1 MRITRTATGVQ
12 VETGS
17 GFALPI
23 RHIIG
28 IGLNYAQHAKE
39 TGKGVPER
47 PVLFSKSPFSACL
60 HGDRIVIPRICQDR
74 PQVDF
79 EAELGVIVGTRPDGS
94 MVRDV
99 PADEALACVAAYVC
113 ANDVSARWWQKDG
126 AGGQFYRGKA
136 FDTFCPVGPIAI
148 AWKSL
153 APAHDLRVQ
162 TRVNGQ
168 TMQDAS
174 TSQMLFDVR
183 TLVSELSQ
191 GHTIVPSS
199 MLVPHNDPTLLF
211 TNAGMVQFKD
221 VFTGRERRD
230 YRRAT
235 TAQKCI
241 RAGGKHND
249 LENVGFTARHHTF
262 FEMLG

>member
-1 MRITRTATGVQ
+1 LR
-12 VETGS
+12 
-17 GFALPI
+17 LPRAIPPGPDLAI
-23 RHIIG
+23 RHIVCIG
-28 IGLNYAQHAKE
+28 KNYAEHARE
-39 TGKGVPER
+39 QGAAVPER
-47 PVLFSKSPFSACL
+47 PVLFTKNPLSASL
-60 HGDRIVIPRICQDR
+60 HEDAIVIPRICQDR

-79 EAELGVIVGTRPDGS
+79 EGELAVVIGAGPGGKLARSISPEQ
-94 MVRDV
+94 
-99 PADEALACVAAYVC
+99 ADAYIIALTC

-148 AWKSL
+148 AWKTL

-191 GHTIVPSS
+191 GHTIVPG
-199 MLVPHNDPTLLF
+199 TLLL
-211 TNAGMVQFKD
+211 
-221 VFTGRERRD
+221 TG
-230 YRRAT
+230 T
-235 TAQKCI
+235 PS
-241 RAGGKHND
+241 G
-249 LENVGFTARHHTF
+249 VGFARKPPVFLHEGDIVEVEIAGVGTLRNRVTL
-262 FEMLG
+262 ER

>member
-1 MRITRTATGVQ
+1 MTSDATAFRFVRSSLGIAMTMP
-12 VETGS
+12 S
-17 GFALPI
+17 GPDLAI
-23 RHIIG
+23 RHIVCIG
-28 IGLNYAQHAKE
+28 KNYAEHARE
-39 TGKGVPER
+39 QGAAVPER
-47 PVLFSKSPFSACL
+47 PVLFTKNPLSASL
-60 HGDRIVIPRICQDR
+60 HEDAIVIPRICQDR

-79 EAELGVIVGTRPDGS
+79 EGELAVVIGTGPGGKLARSISPEQ
-94 MVRDV
+94 
-99 PADEALACVAAYVC
+99 ADDYITALTC

-148 AWKSL
+148 AWKTL

-191 GHTIVPSS
+191 GHTIVPG
-199 MLVPHNDPTLLF
+199 TLLL
-211 TNAGMVQFKD
+211 
-221 VFTGRERRD
+221 TG
-230 YRRAT
+230 T
-235 TAQKCI
+235 PS
-241 RAGGKHND
+241 G
-249 LENVGFTARHHTF
+249 VGFARKPPIFLQEGDNVEVEIAGIGTLRNRVTL
-262 FEMLG
+262 ER